1 MTTSSTSSGPRAFIK
16 DATAT
21 EGDREQRIR
30 NAAYRIWV
38 EEGFPENQEER
49 HWRVAELLVAQKDV
63 ERAAQAS
70 VPNPDNTEKF
80 LAQRT

>member
-1 MTTSSTSSGPRAFIK
+1 M
-16 DATAT
+16 
-21 EGDREQRIR
+21 EEDREQRIR

-49 HWRVAELLVAQKDV
+49 HWRMAEFIIAQEDA
-63 ERAAQAS
+63 ERAAQAPT
-70 VPNPDNTEKF
+70 PNPVSTEKF